1 MRQLPL
7 GVQLRLTSRFA
18 TFNPAGNE
26 AAVAA
31 LSDLRRGPAQPA
43 IWLAGPVGVG
53 KSHLLQSAC
62 AAAGEAGGAVA
73 YLPLTDE
80 SSRNP
85 GLLGGLETL
94 DVVLID
100 DVDEVIGQRD
110 WEQGLFRLYNELQER
125 GGRLLLASQA
135 TPAASPIQLPDLASR
150 LRASL
155 VHVVAALPEAGHA
168 AALLRR
174 AEMLGLELP
183 PDTLAWLLRRA
194 PRDYSALCRLLD
206 RLDLAALAAQRRLT
220 VPFVR
225 SVLGEAD

>member
-7 GVQLRLTSRFA
+7 GLQRRLTSRFA
-18 TFNPAGNE
+18 TFHPDGNE

-31 LSDLRRGPAQPA
+31 LSALVRGPGLPA
-43 IWLAGPVGVG
+43 LWLAGPVGAG

-62 AAAGEAGGAVA
+62 AAAGETGGAVA
-73 YLPLTDE
+73 YLPLADDATRHPD
-80 SSRNP
+80 
-85 GLLGGLETL
+85 LLGGLESL
-94 DVVLID
+94 DAVLLD
-100 DVDEVIGQRD
+100 DVDEVMGQEE
-110 WEQGLFRLYNELQER
+110 WERALFRLYNEMGER
-125 GGRLLLASQA
+125 GGRLVLAAQS
-135 TPAASPIQLPDLASR
+135 TPAAARIRLPDLASR

-155 VHVVAALPEAGHA
+155 VHVVVPLPEPGHA

-183 PDTLAWLLRRA
+183 PDTMAWLLRRA
-194 PRDYSALCRLLD
+194 PRDYAALCRLLD

-225 SVLGEAD
+225 GVLGEAD